1 MPPVAARGDDR
12 RMPDSIGSSTLRAPS
27 VPEEATEPP
36 PPPTPPTA
44 EPSKKKFSFPTA
56 FTVLAAVLLL
66 VWIASFFVPAG
77 IYTTNAS
84 TGSPIPGTYHKLPS
98 CSAVAAGGAALVV
111 ESPGET
117 GTAPQDASAA
127 PTAKPVPGEN
137 CVDTAF
143 TYRFKQL
150 WNAPPNGLY
159 GVEAGNG
166 FVGPWESGLLY
177 GSAAIFFFVLAVG
190 AFITVTM
197 KTQAIQTG
205 IGRLALRFRH
215 SGSML
220 IAILMGIFAIGGT
233 TYGMWEET
241 LGFFVLL
248 VPLTLAL
255 RFDRMVAAAIV
266 FLGAGSGVIG
276 STVNPF
282 STGVA
287 SDAAGIS
294 IGDGIGLRIALWL
307 VVVSM
312 GVLYVIWY
320 ARRVSAHPEKSV
332 VGVSRADASD
342 AEGLIKDVPKLTGR
356 QKLVLAL
363 FGGTFLLMIYGFIP
377 WNDLWHEGFG
387 KDFPV
392 PTFSDFYFPEAAGLF
407 LVMAVVIGLIARLG
421 ENGTVTTIVAGA
433 ADFLGAAL
441 IIVLARGIT
450 VVMRN
455 AYMTDTILHWME
467 NAVSGASS
475 GVFALLAFIVNIPIA
490 FLVPSSSGHAAL
502 VMPILA
508 PLADFAGVSRAIV
521 VTAFQSASG
530 FVNLV
535 TPTSAVIIGLV
546 AGVIVCLALSKI
558 GYNHYLKFV
567 WPFLAAVFVVC
578 CAFVGIAAAVG

>member
-1 MPPVAARGDDR
+1 MHRNGGTSTVPAQTPAPP
-12 RMPDSIGSSTLRAPS
+12 
-27 VPEEATEPP
+27 EATEPP
-36 PPPTPPTA
+36 RPDE
-44 EPSKKKFSFPTA
+44 EPHKTFKFPTA

-66 VWIASFFVPAG
+66 VWIASWFVPAG
-77 IYTTNAS
+77 VYNTNAS
-84 TGSPIPGTYHKLPS
+84 GAPVPGTYHKLAS
-98 CSAVAAGGAALVV
+98 CSAIAAGGAALVV

-117 GTAPQDASAA
+117 GTAPADAVNA
-127 PTAKPVPGEN
+127 PGAKPVPGEN
-137 CVDTAF
+137 CVDTSF

-159 GVEAGNG
+159 GVEASNG

-205 IGRLALRFRH
+205 IGRLAMRFRH
-215 SGSML
+215 SGSVL
-220 IAILMGIFAIGGT
+220 IAILMCVFAIGGT

-255 RFDRMVAAAIV
+255 GYDRMVAAAII
-266 FLGAGSGVIG
+266 FLGAGAGVMG

-287 SDAAGIS
+287 SDAAGTS
-294 IGDGIGLRIALWL
+294 IGDGIGLRIVLWVVLVAL
-307 VVVSM
+307 
-312 GVLYVIWY
+312 GIGYVTWY
-320 ARRVSAHPEKSV
+320 ARRVSTHNEKSV
-332 VGVSRADASD
+332 VGVSAADAAD
-342 AEGLIKDVPKLTGR
+342 AAALVDDVPALTAR
-356 QKLVLAL
+356 QKFVLVL
-363 FGGTFLLMIYGFIP
+363 FGGTFATMIYGFIP
-377 WNDLWHEGFG
+377 WNDLWQEGFG
-387 KDFPV
+387 KNFPL
-392 PTFSDFYFPEAAGLF
+392 PTFADFYFPEAAGLF

-421 ENGTVTTIVAGA
+421 EEGTVTTIVAGA

-441 IIVLARGIT
+441 IIVFARGIT

-467 NAVSGASS
+467 NAVSGSS
-475 GVFALLAFIVNIPIA
+475 KGAFAILAFLVNIPIA

-508 PLADFAGVSRAIV
+508 PLADFAGVGREVV
-521 VTAFQSASG
+521 VTAFQTASG

-535 TPTSAVIIGLV
+535 TPTSAVIMG
-546 AGVIVCLALSKI
+546 GLALSKV
-558 GYNHYLKFV
+558 GYNRYLKFV
-567 WPFLAAVFVVC
+567 WPYLAASFVIC
-578 CAFVGIAAAVG
+578 CAFVGIAAATS